1 MRLIVW
7 GTGKLYQKYRD
18 FLFQFDV
25 IKLCDSNRDKQ
36 GTFIDGIEVITPAQL
51 EGYQYDYIVVMTY
64 AAESICAA
72 LGDLGVPHNK
82 IILHSQ
88 LCLLERPQIYVN
100 HEGVEIPLNAWIREK
115 QRKIL
120 LISHNYSY
128 TGIPVALMNMAIV
141 LKKMG
146 YSVLMAA
153 MEDGAFTHEL
163 EIQKIDYINHL
174 AMCYQTSSFI
184 ELLEQ
189 SEAVVA
195 GSFTLYQ
202 IVISL
207 KDIQAP
213 VFWWIH
219 ETYEKYYAG
228 RELPQRTNL
237 QFLAGGNRV
246 KNIFTQHYKD
256 AKIET
261 LQYCIPDF
269 YKNRDQHFAQPE
281 QKGYMTVAVIGTVDE
296 RKAQDI
302 LLDAVIKMPSEYQNR
317 IKLIM
322 IGRLDEGDISFAE
335 KIREQQKQVC
345 NLEWIPEMTQKR
357 LDLFFESIDVLACPS
372 RDDPMPIVVTQAM
385 MHRKIC
391 VISEDVGQAEF
402 IRQQENGF
410 VFSREDVE
418 ALKKILMWLV
428 EHEDR
433 RRKIGEAS
441 RQIYEAE
448 FSEEIME
455 LRLRAMLEATTALKD
470 V

>member
-1 MRLIVW
+1 
-7 GTGKLYQKYRD
+7 
-18 FLFQFDV
+18 
-25 IKLCDSNRDKQ
+25 
-36 GTFIDGIEVITPAQL
+36 
-51 EGYQYDYIVVMTY
+51 
-64 AAESICAA
+64 
-72 LGDLGVPHNK
+72 
-82 IILHSQ
+82 
-88 LCLLERPQIYVN
+88 
-100 HEGVEIPLNAWIREK
+100 
-115 QRKIL
+115 
-120 LISHNYSY
+120 
-128 TGIPVALMNMAIV
+128 
-141 LKKMG
+141 
-146 YSVLMAA
+146 
-153 MEDGAFTHEL
+153 
-163 EIQKIDYINHL
+163 
-174 AMCYQTSSFI
+174 
-184 ELLEQ
+184 
-189 SEAVVA
+189 
-195 GSFTLYQ
+195 
-202 IVISL
+202 
-207 KDIQAP
+207 
-213 VFWWIH
+213 
-219 ETYEKYYAG
+219 
-228 RELPQRTNL
+228 
-237 QFLAGGNRV
+237 
-246 KNIFTQHYKD
+246 
-256 AKIET
+256 
-261 LQYCIPDF
+261 
-269 YKNRDQHFAQPE
+269 
-281 QKGYMTVAVIGTVDE
+281 MTVAVIGTVDE